1 MSTTADAP
9 GLQNPYNLMRKNDKP
24 QVNVMTELFFESLC
38 TSDPK
43 EKAYMHKLLNN
54 KKLLTIL
61 LYRGS
66 RDGWMAQDFHKL
78 CDGK

>member
-1 MSTTADAP
+1 
-9 GLQNPYNLMRKNDKP
+9 MRKNE
-24 QVNVMTELFFESLC
+24 QALANEMSELFFESLC
-38 TSDPK
+38 MIDPK

-54 KKLLTIL
+54 KKLHTIL